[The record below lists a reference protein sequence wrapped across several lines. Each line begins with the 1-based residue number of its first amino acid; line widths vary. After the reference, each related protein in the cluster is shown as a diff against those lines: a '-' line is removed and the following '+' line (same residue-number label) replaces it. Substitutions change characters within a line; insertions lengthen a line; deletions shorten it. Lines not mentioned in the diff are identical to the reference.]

1 MGKVAKARKST
12 HATKKATAK
21 TRGKIIE
28 DPNAE
33 WEFDSIGKNMR
44 RYFSKTVHPPICWQ
58 IFVAMKN
65 QQIGER
71 PFYLSFKHFLSYY
84 IGPVYLLFGKKKVR
98 SAKGKTVK
106 KYYVRKNEKHL
117 IWVKWVQPFSD
128 KKACVWSAEPQGN
141 NKMKLIDWVLVW

>member
-44 RYFSKTVHPPICWQ
+44 RYFSKTVHPPIC
-58 IFVAMKN
+58 
-65 QQIGER
+65 
-71 PFYLSFKHFLSYY
+71 
-84 IGPVYLLFGKKKVR
+84 
-98 SAKGKTVK
+98 
-106 KYYVRKNEKHL
+106 
-117 IWVKWVQPFSD
+117 
-128 KKACVWSAEPQGN
+128 
-141 NKMKLIDWVLVW
+141 